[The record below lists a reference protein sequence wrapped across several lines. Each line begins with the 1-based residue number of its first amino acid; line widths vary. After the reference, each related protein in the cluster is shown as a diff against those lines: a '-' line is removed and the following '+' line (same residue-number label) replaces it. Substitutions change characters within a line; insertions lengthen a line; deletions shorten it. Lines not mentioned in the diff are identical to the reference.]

1 MLLGTEGYPH
11 TIRVALVDPE
21 TGIEVARTSVTF
33 EATDN
38 AWYRDP
44 CSLAHAVAEALTS
57 APDVTA
63 ARADGLGACVAADD
77 APTPVRRALER
88 HGWPYLT
95 PLTRA

>member
-21 TGIEVARTSVTF
+21 TGIEIARTRVTF

-44 CSLAHAVAEALTS
+44 RTLACAVTEALAA
-57 APDVTA
+57 APNVTA

-77 APTPVRRALER
+77 TPTPIRRALER
-88 HGWPYLT
+88 HGWPYLE
-95 PLTRA
+95 PLARA